1 MYGINIYDSSNYAAY
16 WRRLQIER
24 ITAEAI
30 QGQRHV
36 QDARDRALHTEQIK
50 EVYHKSSKIADLVY
64 IQGYGEFLLDKNDN
78 LIKVQKEQDN
88 EL

>member
-1 MYGINIYDSSNYAAY
+1 MYYRDYYWHKLLNAPTIVGIEKQWPA
-16 WRRLQIER
+16 
-24 ITAEAI
+24 
-30 QGQRHV
+30 
-36 QDARDRALHTEQIK
+36 QDTRSQALHIEQVK

>member
-1 MYGINIYDSSNYAAY
+1 MYDNSYSSPWHRLSAESAVAA
-16 WRRLQIER
+16 
-24 ITAEAI
+24 AI
-30 QGQRHV
+30 QEQRRV
-36 QDARDRALHTEQIK
+36 QSILNYVLHAEQIK

>member
-1 MYGINIYDSSNYAAY
+1 MYSSYGTY
-16 WRRLQIER
+16 WHRLAHETAIE
-24 ITAEAI
+24 E
-30 QGQRHV
+30 QRNL
-36 QDARDRALHTEQIK
+36 QDARRRALHTTQIK
-50 EVYHKSSKIADLVY
+50 EVYRNSSKIADLVY

>member
-1 MYGINIYDSSNYAAY
+1 MHDSNYGSY
-16 WRRLQIER
+16 WHRLRAESAI
-24 ITAEAI
+24 AEAF
-30 QGQRHV
+30 QEQRRV
-36 QDARDRALHTEQIK
+36 FDARSRALHTKQIK
-50 EVYHKSSKIADLVY
+50 EVYRNSSKIADLVY

>member
-1 MYGINIYDSSNYAAY
+1 MYDSNYY
-16 WRRLQIER
+16 WHKLLAEPTIVGIEK
-24 ITAEAI
+24 
-30 QGQRHV
+30 QRHA
-36 QDARDRALHTEQIK
+36 QDARSRALHTEQIK
-50 EVYHKSSKIADLVY
+50 EVYRNSSKIADLVY

>member
-1 MYGINIYDSSNYAAY
+1 MYGSNYSAY
-16 WRRLQIER
+16 WHRLRAES
-24 ITAEAI
+24 TVAEAI
-30 QGQRHV
+30 QEQRRV
-36 QDARDRALHTEQIK
+36 QSILNYALHAEQIK

>member
-1 MYGINIYDSSNYAAY
+1 MYDSNYGSYWHSLSAESAA
-16 WRRLQIER
+16 
-24 ITAEAI
+24 AAAI
-30 QGQRHV
+30 QEQRRV
-36 QDARDRALHTEQIK
+36 QSILNYALHTEQIK

>member
-1 MYGINIYDSSNYAAY
+1 MHESSYSSYWHRLYNETTVVGIEEQRQ
-16 WRRLQIER
+16 RRIF
-24 ITAEAI
+24 
-30 QGQRHV
+30 
-36 QDARDRALHTEQIK
+36 DARSRALHVSQIK
-50 EVYHKSSKIADLVY
+50 EVYHNSSKIADLVY

>member
-1 MYGINIYDSSNYAAY
+1 MYDNNHDFWHKLLSSPTVVGI
-16 WRRLQIER
+16 E
-24 ITAEAI
+24 E
-30 QGQRHV
+30 QGQRRV
-36 QDARDRALHTEQIK
+36 FDALHVSQIK
-50 EVYHKSSKIADLVY
+50 KVYRNSSKIADLVY

>member
-1 MYGINIYDSSNYAAY
+1 MYDISYSSPWHRLSAETAIAAAIQEQRRVQSILNYA
-16 WRRLQIER
+16 
-24 ITAEAI
+24 
-30 QGQRHV
+30 
-36 QDARDRALHTEQIK
+36 LHAEQIK

>member
-1 MYGINIYDSSNYAAY
+1 MYDSNYGYY
-16 WRRLQIER
+16 WHRFRAESAV
-24 ITAEAI
+24 TEAI
-30 QGQRHV
+30 QEQRRV
-36 QDARDRALHTEQIK
+36 QSILNYALHAEQIK

>member
-1 MYGINIYDSSNYAAY
+1 MYESSYSSPWHRLSAESAVAAAIQEQRRVQSILNYA
-16 WRRLQIER
+16 
-24 ITAEAI
+24 
-30 QGQRHV
+30 
-36 QDARDRALHTEQIK
+36 LHAEQIK

>member
-1 MYGINIYDSSNYAAY
+1 MYDINMYDSSYGAY
-16 WRRLQIER
+16 WRRLQTEIA
-24 ITAEAI
+24 IAEAF
-30 QGQRHV
+30 QEQRRV
-36 QDARDRALHTEQIK
+36 FDARSRALHTEQIK
-50 EVYHKSSKIADLVY
+50 EVYRNSSKIADLVY

>member
-1 MYGINIYDSSNYAAY
+1 MYDSDYY
-16 WRRLQIER
+16 WHKLLNAPTPVGI
-24 ITAEAI
+24 AK
-30 QGQRHV
+30 QRHV
-36 QDARDRALHTEQIK
+36 QDARERALHTKQIK
-50 EVYHKSSKIADLVY
+50 EVYRNSSKIADLVY

>member
-1 MYGINIYDSSNYAAY
+1 MYDSNYGSYWHRFRAESAA
-16 WRRLQIER
+16 
-24 ITAEAI
+24 AEAF
-30 QGQRHV
+30 QEQRRV
-36 QDARDRALHTEQIK
+36 FDARSRALHTEQIK
-50 EVYHKSSKIADLVY
+50 EVYRNSSKIADLVY

>member
-1 MYGINIYDSSNYAAY
+1 MYESNYGSY
-16 WRRLQIER
+16 WHRLS
-24 ITAEAI
+24 AEAMVAEAL
-30 QGQRHV
+30 QEQRRIF
-36 QDARDRALHTEQIK
+36 DARSRALHTKQIK
-50 EVYHKSSKIADLVY
+50 EVYRNSSKIADLVY

>member
-1 MYGINIYDSSNYAAY
+1 MYDINMYDSSYGANM
-16 WRRLQIER
+16 RRLHAER
-24 ITAEAI
+24 VTAEAI
-30 QGQRHV
+30 QKQRHEQYV
-36 QDARDRALHTEQIK
+36 LKHALRTEQIK
-50 EVYHKSSKIADLVY
+50 EVYRNSSKIADLVY

>member
-1 MYGINIYDSSNYAAY
+1 MYDNSYSSPWHRLSAESVVAAAIQEQRRVQSILNYA
-16 WRRLQIER
+16 
-24 ITAEAI
+24 
-30 QGQRHV
+30 
-36 QDARDRALHTEQIK
+36 LHAEQIK

>member
-1 MYGINIYDSSNYAAY
+1 MYDSDYY
-16 WRRLQIER
+16 WHKLLAGPTVVGIEEQR
-24 ITAEAI
+24 
-30 QGQRHV
+30 QRHL
-36 QDARDRALHTEQIK
+36 QDARSRALHTKQIK
-50 EVYHKSSKIADLVY
+50 EVYRNSSKIADLVY

>member
-1 MYGINIYDSSNYAAY
+1 MHDSYYGFY
-16 WRRLQIER
+16 WRRLSTESAI
-24 ITAEAI
+24 AEAF
-30 QGQRHV
+30 QEQRRIF
-36 QDARDRALHTEQIK
+36 DARSRALHIEQVK

>member
-1 MYGINIYDSSNYAAY
+1 MYESGYYSSP
-16 WRRLQIER
+16 WHRLLTER
-24 ITAEAI
+24 AVTEAI
-30 QGQRHV
+30 QEQRRV
-36 QDARDRALHTEQIK
+36 QSILNYALHAEQIK
-50 EVYHKSSKIADLVY
+50 EVYHNSSKIADLVY

>member
-1 MYGINIYDSSNYAAY
+1 MWDTSYKSYAWHRFNAESA
-16 WRRLQIER
+16 I
-24 ITAEAI
+24 AEANAK
-30 QGQRHV
+30 QRRE
-36 QDARDRALHTEQIK
+36 QDARTWALHTEQIK
-50 EVYHKSSKIADLVY
+50 EVYRNSSKIADLVY

>member
-1 MYGINIYDSSNYAAY
+1 MYSSYGTY
-16 WRRLQIER
+16 WHRLALESAIE
-24 ITAEAI
+24 E
-30 QGQRHV
+30 QRNL
-36 QDARDRALHTEQIK
+36 QDARIRALHAEQIQ

>member
-1 MYGINIYDSSNYAAY
+1 MWYSNYSAD
-16 WRRLQIER
+16 WHRLRDERDIEIVLQER
-24 ITAEAI
+24 K
-30 QGQRHV
+30 RLHL
-36 QDARDRALHTEQIK
+36 QDARNKALHTEQIK
-50 EVYHKSSKIADLVY
+50 EVYRNSSKIADLVY

>member
-1 MYGINIYDSSNYAAY
+1 MYESSYSY
-16 WRRLQIER
+16 PWHRLLAER
-24 ITAEAI
+24 AVTEAI
-30 QGQRHV
+30 QKQRRV
-36 QDARDRALHTEQIK
+36 FDARNRALHTEQIK
-50 EVYHKSSKIADLVY
+50 EVYSNSSKIADLVY

>member
-1 MYGINIYDSSNYAAY
+1 MYDINMFDSSYSIY
-16 WRRLQIER
+16 WRRLQTER
-24 ITAEAI
+24 VTAEAF
-30 QGQRHV
+30 QEQRRV
-36 QDARDRALHTEQIK
+36 FDARSRALHTKQIK
-50 EVYHKSSKIADLVY
+50 EVYLNSSKIADLVY

>member
-1 MYGINIYDSSNYAAY
+1 MYESSYYSSPWHSRLLAESAA
-16 WRRLQIER
+16 
-24 ITAEAI
+24 AEAF
-30 QGQRHV
+30 QEQRRV
-36 QDARDRALHTEQIK
+36 FDARSRALHVSQIK

>member
-1 MYGINIYDSSNYAAY
+1 MYNSDYYWHKLLNAHTIVGIENQ
-16 WRRLQIER
+16 RR
-24 ITAEAI
+24 
-30 QGQRHV
+30 V
-36 QDARDRALHTEQIK
+36 QDARNRALHTEQIK
-50 EVYHKSSKIADLVY
+50 EVYHNSSKIADLVY

>member
-1 MYGINIYDSSNYAAY
+1 MWWYSNYSAD
-16 WRRLQIER
+16 WHRLRAERDIEIVLQER
-24 ITAEAI
+24 K
-30 QGQRHV
+30 RLHL
-36 QDARDRALHTEQIK
+36 QDPRNRALHTEQIK
-50 EVYHKSSKIADLVY
+50 EVYRNSSKIADLVY

>member
-1 MYGINIYDSSNYAAY
+1 MYDNNYGSYWNRLNAESAVAAALQEQRRVQNILNYA
-16 WRRLQIER
+16 
-24 ITAEAI
+24 
-30 QGQRHV
+30 
-36 QDARDRALHTEQIK
+36 LHAEQIK

>member
-1 MYGINIYDSSNYAAY
+1 MYDSNYGSYWHRISAESAVAA
-16 WRRLQIER
+16 
-24 ITAEAI
+24 AI
-30 QGQRHV
+30 QEQRRV
-36 QDARDRALHTEQIK
+36 QSILNNALHTEQIK

>member
-1 MYGINIYDSSNYAAY
+1 MYEISYSSPWHSLSAESAVAAAFQEQ
-16 WRRLQIER
+16 RRLQ
-24 ITAEAI
+24 
-30 QGQRHV
+30 
-36 QDARDRALHTEQIK
+36 DARERALHTKQIK
-50 EVYHKSSKIADLVY
+50 EVYRNSSKIADLVY

>member
-1 MYGINIYDSSNYAAY
+1 MYDSNYDSYWHRLSAKSAVAA
-16 WRRLQIER
+16 
-24 ITAEAI
+24 AI
-30 QGQRHV
+30 QEQRRV
-36 QDARDRALHTEQIK
+36 FDARSRALHTEQIK

>member
-1 MYGINIYDSSNYAAY
+1 MYESSYSS
-16 WRRLQIER
+16 WHRLLAESAI
-24 ITAEAI
+24 AEAI
-30 QGQRHV
+30 QEQRRV
-36 QDARDRALHTEQIK
+36 QSILNYALHAEQIK

>member
-1 MYGINIYDSSNYAAY
+1 MYESSYNSY
-16 WRRLQIER
+16 WRRFRTESAA
-24 ITAEAI
+24 AEAF
-30 QGQRHV
+30 QEQRRV
-36 QDARDRALHTEQIK
+36 FDARSRALHTEQIK
-50 EVYHKSSKIADLVY
+50 EVYRNSSKIADLVY

>member
-1 MYGINIYDSSNYAAY
+1 MYGSNFDSY
-16 WRRLQIER
+16 WHRLSTENML
-24 ITAEAI
+24 EAVL
-30 QGQRHV
+30 QKQK
-36 QDARDRALHTEQIK
+36 QDARKRALHTKQIK
-50 EVYHKSSKIADLVY
+50 EVYRNSSKIADLVY

>member
-1 MYGINIYDSSNYAAY
+1 MYESSYYSSPWHSRLLAESAA
-16 WRRLQIER
+16 
-24 ITAEAI
+24 AEAF
-30 QGQRHV
+30 QEQRRV
-36 QDARDRALHTEQIK
+36 FDARSRALHVSQIK
-50 EVYHKSSKIADLVY
+50 EVYHNSSKIADLVY